1 MHCTLLVTP
10 FRVRS
15 GRKLKITQPPIITV
29 IGKAFFDIGARACR
43 SFKPEKHA
51 EGLRGLGD
59 SSGDEDGSSV
69 IRVYDK
75 AGNVIET
82 HDHAGDFKEF

>member
-29 IGKAFFDIGARACR
+29 IGKAFFDIGARSCR
-43 SFKPEKHA
+43 SFKPEN
-51 EGLRGLGD
+51 R
-59 SSGDEDGSSV
+59 SSGVRCLGNSPGDEINSPV
-69 IRVYDK
+69 IRVYD
-75 AGNVIET
+75 ATGNAIET
-82 HDHAGDFKEF
+82 HEH